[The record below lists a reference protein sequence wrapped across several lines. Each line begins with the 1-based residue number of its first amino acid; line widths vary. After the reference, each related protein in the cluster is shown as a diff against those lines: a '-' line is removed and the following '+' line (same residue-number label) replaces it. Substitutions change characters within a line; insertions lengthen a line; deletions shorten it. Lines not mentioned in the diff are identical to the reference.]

1 MVEPTR
7 RVIVV
12 IRARDAEHDLRNA
25 LQAVSRQDIP
35 THVTVCTVVVDNES
49 KDSTRDVAISHSA
62 IVVPISA
69 HDFTW
74 GRALNRGIAAADAD
88 IVLLLSADATPVDES
103 WLAAMIAPF
112 ADERVA
118 AVYGRQEPRPDAPLD
133 EAVRLRRSFDDKPRE
148 LTATSVETDRASR
161 RWVCSNACAAV
172 RVSVWEQIP
181 FDEQVPASE
190 EVPWIRAVLA
200 AGWRAVYEPKAR
212 VYHSHRES
220 VLRSAVRAWEFH
232 KNAAFNGTAKPF
244 GIPRLIA
251 SKIKGRLINCTRG
264 GADRWT
270 VARAILILPVE
281 CAAILAVAAS
291 SLRPQVYA
299 RVRSRAWRS

>member
-1 MVEPTR
+1 VN
-7 RVIVV
+7 VAVV
-12 IRARDAEHDLRNA
+12 IRARDAEADLLRC
-25 LQAVSRQDIP
+25 LP
-35 THVTVCTVVVDNES
+35 TIRAQRVPPGCNVRLVVVDNES
-49 KDSTRDVAISHSA
+49 TDDSRQCAESFGAQVTSIRVE
-62 IVVPISA
+62 
-69 HDFTW
+69 DFTW

-112 ADERVA
+112 ADARVA

-148 LTATSVETDRASR
+148 LTAASVEEDRASR